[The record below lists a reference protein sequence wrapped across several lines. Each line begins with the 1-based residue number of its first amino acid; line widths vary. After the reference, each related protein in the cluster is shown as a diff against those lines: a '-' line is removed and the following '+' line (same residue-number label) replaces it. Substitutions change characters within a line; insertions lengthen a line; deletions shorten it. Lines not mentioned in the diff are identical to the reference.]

1 VTQVSALA
9 ITLHDL
15 HANADRQLDRDRR
28 AAVERVL
35 AKDPAAAATVTVI
48 RRQNAHLHDAFDA
61 CLTEAV
67 PARLLAAV
75 MRAPE
80 RRWHRR
86 VLPFFAATATLMLGI
101 SVGWLARDVVLERDG
116 TPTSFA
122 RQAALTH
129 ALYSMDANRPVEV
142 WASEEK
148 RLVAWLSRRLGFTV
162 HAPDLNAVGYA
173 LVGGRLVA
181 GNQQPTA
188 LFMYESPDKQ
198 RLTLQV
204 RKQLGVGET
213 AFRYAIEDGVGVYYW
228 IDDKS
233 SYALSGNVDCTQLLA
248 IGRLVYGQLAA
259 ADSSL
264 H

>member
-1 VTQVSALA
+1 VTQVSAPA

-15 HANADRQLDRDRR
+15 HAYADRQVDRDRR
-28 AAVERVL
+28 TAVERVL
-35 AKDPAAAATVTVI
+35 AQDPAAAATVTLI
-48 RRQNAHLHDAFDA
+48 RRQNAHLHEAFDA

-80 RRWHRR
+80 RRSHRR
-86 VLPFFAATATLMLGI
+86 FLSFFAAAATLMLGLCA
-101 SVGWLARDVVLERDG
+101 GWLARDVVLERDG

-142 WASEEK
+142 WAAEEK
-148 RLVAWLSRRLGFTV
+148 RLVAWLSRRLGFAV

-204 RKQLGVGET
+204 RRRLGAGET

-228 IDDKS
+228 IDDKC
-233 SYALSGNVDCTQLLA
+233 SYALSGNVDRTQLLA

>member
-67 PARLLAAV
+67 PARL
-75 MRAPE
+75 
-80 RRWHRR
+80 WHRR